1 MHPGQV
7 ESGDLSPSGPRGVSR
22 DGHAPNQFCDI
33 SGLRVELSEPCNSTH
48 KPRGFEGQR
57 LAKAASFALLKPAR
71 RHNPTYEKDM
81 ILLKKSRFVL
91 VIPTFQRIFDQVT
104 VIVLE
109 TNSASGRYRTLS
121 AMPRATSFSSPCK
134 R

>member
-48 KPRGFEGQR
+48 KPRVFEGQR
-57 LAKAASFALLKPAR
+57 SAKAASFALLKPAR

-91 VIPTFQRIFDQVT
+91 VIPLGVVHKSVRLHHPTFQRIFDQ
-104 VIVLE
+104 
-109 TNSASGRYRTLS
+109 GDGD
-121 AMPRATSFSSPCK
+121 SF
-134 R
+134 RH